1 MTKTDDRGENVPR
14 KPENVRSEEYGEL
27 QRLVDGLYANA
38 RTVRRVDA
46 IVQAEQ
52 DDLSEDL
59 LEIVRLLPPGTY
71 TRARLTDQL
80 NSTLAAHGWGRAYG
94 IVS

>member
-1 MTKTDDRGENVPR
+1 MTQPR
-14 KPENVRSEEYGEL
+14 NSADEPREPINARSEHYGEL
-27 QRLVDGLYANA
+27 QRFVDGLFGQA
-38 RTVRRVDA
+38 RSVRRVD
-46 IVQAEQ
+46 VLVRAEG
-52 DDLSEDL
+52 DDLDDDL

-71 TRARLTDQL
+71 TRAQLTTQI